1 MTKKNTKSQ
10 KILISG
16 SAGLVGSEAAEF
28 YCKQGYQVIGLDN
41 DMRAFFFGR
50 EASTLPNKKRLVEKY
65 KNYKHFSVDIR
76 NTKEVEKI
84 FKKYG
89 SQLDLIIHTA
99 GQPSHDWAAS
109 NPDVDFSVNTVGT
122 HNILEATR
130 KYNPQA
136 VFIFTSSNKV
146 YGDRPNQ
153 LSLIE
158 QRERWELPKNHRY
171 FSGIDES
178 VSIDGCLH
186 SLMGASKTAADV
198 LVQEYGR
205 YYGIKTGIFRGGCI
219 TGPAHFG
226 AQLHGFLA
234 YLVKAVNAGV
244 PYTIFGYKGKQVRDN
259 IHVQDL
265 ISAFNHFYQNP
276 KIAEAYNIGGGR
288 FSNTS
293 ILEAIRKIEKI
304 LKKKAIIKYNPKN
317 RIGDHIW
324 YISNVSK
331 FKSHYPSW
339 NYKYNLDMILEE
351 LCFFAKKHDS

>member
-16 SAGLVGSEAAEF
+16 SAGLVGSAAAEF
-28 YCKQGYQVIGLDN
+28 YCKQGYQIIGLDN

-50 EASTLPNKKRLVEKY
+50 EASTLPNKKRLIEKY

-99 GQPSHDWAAS
+99 GQPSHDWAGRHPAI
-109 NPDVDFSVNTVGT
+109 DFTVNAIGT
-122 HNILEATR
+122 HNLLEATR

-136 VFIFTSSNKV
+136 IFIFTSTNKV
-146 YGDRPNQ
+146 YGDLPNH
-153 LSLIE
+153 LPLIE
-158 QRERWELPKNHRY
+158 QDKRWELPKNHRY
-171 FSGIDES
+171 FLGIDES
-178 VSIDGCLH
+178 VSIDNCLH
-186 SLMGASKTAADV
+186 SLMGASKVAADI

-234 YLVKAVNAGV
+234 YLVKAVQRDI

-259 IHVQDL
+259 IHVHDL
-265 ISAFNHFYQNP
+265 VLAFHHFYKNP
-276 KIAEAYNIGGGR
+276 KIAEVYNIGGGR

-293 ILEAIRKIEKI
+293 ILEAIMKIEKI
-304 LKKKAIIKYNPKN
+304 LKKKAIVKYNPKN

-351 LCFFAKKHDS
+351 LCYFAKKHDS

>member
-136 VFIFTSSNKV
+136 VFIFTSTNKV
-146 YGDRPNQ
+146 YGDHPNQ

-158 QRERWELPKNHRY
+158 QGKRWELPKNHRY

-186 SLMGASKTAADV
+186 SLMGASKTAADIM
-198 LVQEYGR
+198 VQEYGR
-205 YYGIKTGIFRGGCI
+205 YFGIKSGIFRGGCI

-234 YLVKAVNAGV
+234 YLVKAIQARV

-259 IHVQDL
+259 IHVRDL

-276 KIAEAYNIGGGR
+276 KIAETYNIGGGR

-293 ILEAIRKIEKI
+293 IIEAVEKIEKI

-351 LCFFAKKHDS
+351 LCYFAKKHA